1 MAKPSLDD
9 LIGSV
14 RDPKKQARKDALAN
28 VPVNKTSAAA
38 AAANRSQRFVD
49 KAKTAMEKGQKADSL
64 AAKQNRRARV
74 QALRK
79 RAAQLKQEKKAGQE
93 RLADVKSSLQK
104 AATPKAKVASGSN
117 MKGDAGGYGAFG
129 ANMMNTVGNLG
140 KAAGQATGVTD
151 KIKGAIGKKA
161 KVVGQRMFSKSK
173 NRGLSTGVSSGKT
186 LNTSKQKK
194 PSKVSDPWKPS
205 NKPKDPWKE
214 EYLWEVDKNKE
225 DNTKLIKPMSGKNII
240 KINPDIK
247 EQAVS
252 KKQQRFMGMVRAAQK
267 GEGASSLEVAKVAAS
282 MKKKDVKDFAST
294 KHKGLPE
301 KKVSKEAFEID
312 TKKHR
317 LAQRQNK
324 IRNLVKKGSTEGE
337 RNAAKGKT
345 KGPALFGE
353 EELKEYSPNV
363 TYQDKKKGKLGKS
376 SLYSIKDKSESKK
389 DFRKSYVKDVEGG
402 YVGKGHKPT
411 KGSIKKLPEGFST
424 VEDMHGNV
432 MAHVVDFTAHEII
445 EDQAKKCPDGK
456 YWCYTDKKCKTI
468 PRGWHVGRAGY
479 IEKDEDDDSK
489 QKEGNGNGNGGN
501 GNGNGGNGNGGGSV
515 SEGNKSGDNSLRDW
529 FGKSRSSDGTPGWV
543 QLGGKYSGKP
553 CAKQPGQTT
562 KPKCGSSKMKRN
574 LSKDEEEAAFRRKN
588 KKDPNPDR
596 KGKAINVKT
605 EETMKES
612 HVPGKPAEKL
622 KTDRNMFQIPKS
634 EKDAARQR
642 LIAKAKAKVMKKK
655 TVSEASPALVGALT
669 YKKSEKPGKFEK
681 AGRVVGGISGGI
693 AGGSAGTA
701 AGGPLGG
708 LGGSVAGDIV
718 GTRAGGDLG
727 KKIDKLTTKKN
738 KVKKEEVEQIDELGS
753 RTMLNYIDKASDSA
767 SKQLDKAKKTTSRK
781 KEVKARLKMDQ
792 RERGIEM
799 AKDKIMKRVK
809 EGKDYGITRGD
820 GKPKGPMS
828 NFGKNVVSPANP
840 RTKEKKENPYSLK
853 NKLKMV
859 VRSIAEKERM
869 KAGVTK
875 EELQVEGKKPFP
887 TEKVDKKLSSLRDKM
902 KSKPYGFKRSDEKN
916 RSMKISGIK
925 DAVKRG
931 EDPRSDTRGGAY
943 AKRGNPPEDHRKH
956 FTKTPLKNRPVKPA
970 GVRKEELD
978 LDEAKVDKGCSDY
991 GKASIRNYR
1000 RMGPGH
1006 GDPGMFDPEGKR
1018 GKTIDKRRE
1027 EHKARRGVK
1036 GAKVPAYK
1044 VEEVDHDLEEGWGK
1058 AITVGGKMLA
1068 KKAVR
1073 QGIKVGG
1080 KTGGKVVKAVIK
1092 HGGDELKQQAV
1103 QTAGEVATNAAKKIG
1118 QKTREKANKALDV
1131 SEAAG
1136 EKDACYK
1143 KVKATAKV
1151 WPSAY
1156 ASGRLVQCRKK
1167 GAANWGNKKEEVE
1180 NNTFERIMEK
1190 CWKGYSDGGRLK
1202 KKGNR
1207 MVPDCKKISEDTV
1220 EEGRIVRAVIK
1231 AIDKTKPPIMNSKRR
1246 KIVDALRRKEINDTV
1261 KRNAK
1266 KSFSGKAAAD
1276 PKPKKIS
1283 PVNFMQDEEVHY
1295 EGAAWTKKSGKN
1307 QSGGLNEKGRKS
1319 YERENPGSD
1328 LKRPSKETGNPRRK
1342 SFCARMSGMKKK
1354 LTSKKT
1360 ANDPDSR
1367 INKSLRAWNC

>member
-1 MAKPSLDD
+1 M
-9 LIGSV
+9 
-14 RDPKKQARKDALAN
+14 
-28 VPVNKTSAAA
+28 
-38 AAANRSQRFVD
+38 
-49 KAKTAMEKGQKADSL
+49 
-64 AAKQNRRARV
+64 
-74 QALRK
+74 
-79 RAAQLKQEKKAGQE
+79 
-93 RLADVKSSLQK
+93 
-104 AATPKAKVASGSN
+104 
-117 MKGDAGGYGAFG
+117 
-129 ANMMNTVGNLG
+129 
-140 KAAGQATGVTD
+140 
-151 KIKGAIGKKA
+151 
-161 KVVGQRMFSKSK
+161 
-173 NRGLSTGVSSGKT
+173 
-186 LNTSKQKK
+186 
-194 PSKVSDPWKPS
+194 
-205 NKPKDPWKE
+205 
-214 EYLWEVDKNKE
+214 
-225 DNTKLIKPMSGKNII
+225 
-240 KINPDIK
+240 
-247 EQAVS
+247 
-252 KKQQRFMGMVRAAQK
+252 
-267 GEGASSLEVAKVAAS
+267 
-282 MKKKDVKDFAST
+282 
-294 KHKGLPE
+294 
-301 KKVSKEAFEID
+301 
-312 TKKHR
+312 
-317 LAQRQNK
+317 
-324 IRNLVKKGSTEGE
+324 
-337 RNAAKGKT
+337 
-345 KGPALFGE
+345 
-353 EELKEYSPNV
+353 
-363 TYQDKKKGKLGKS
+363 
-376 SLYSIKDKSESKK
+376 
-389 DFRKSYVKDVEGG
+389 
-402 YVGKGHKPT
+402 
-411 KGSIKKLPEGFST
+411 
-424 VEDMHGNV
+424 
-432 MAHVVDFTAHEII
+432 
-445 EDQAKKCPDGK
+445 
-456 YWCYTDKKCKTI
+456 
-468 PRGWHVGRAGY
+468 
-479 IEKDEDDDSK
+479 
-489 QKEGNGNGNGGN
+489 
-501 GNGNGGNGNGGGSV
+501 
-515 SEGNKSGDNSLRDW
+515 RDW

-543 QLGGKYSGKP
+543 QLGGKYAGKP

-574 LSKDEEEAAFRRKN
+574 LNKDEEEAAFRRKN

-622 KTDRNMFQIPKS
+622 KTDRNMFQIPQS

-655 TVSEASPALVGALT
+655 NVSEGLATGALT
-669 YKKSEKPGKFEK
+669 YKKSKNPGRFEK
-681 AGRVVGGISGGI
+681 AGRVAGGI
-693 AGGSAGTA
+693 AGGIAGGAA
-701 AGGPLGG
+701 AGGSTLGAG
-708 LGGSVAGDIV
+708 AIAGGIAGDIV

-727 KKIDKLTTKKN
+727 KKIDKLTTKK
-738 KVKKEEVEQIDELGS
+738 KK
-753 RTMLNYIDKASDSA
+753 
-767 SKQLDKAKKTTSRK
+767 
-781 KEVKARLKMDQ
+781 
-792 RERGIEM
+792 
-799 AKDKIMKRVK
+799 VK

-840 RTKEKKENPYSLK
+840 RTKSKENPYSLK

-970 GVRKEELD
+970 GVRKEELE
-978 LDEAKVDKGCSDY
+978 LDEAKVDKGRSDY

-1058 AITVGGKMLA
+1058 AITAGGKALA

-1103 QTAGEVATNAAKKIG
+1103 QTAAEVSTNAAKKLG

-1131 SEAAG
+1131 KEAAG

-1207 MVPDCKKISEDTV
+1207 MVPDCRKIKEETV

-1231 AIDKTKPPIMNSKRR
+1231 AIDKTNPPIMNSKRR
-1246 KIVDALRRKEINDTV
+1246 KIVDALRRKEISDTV
-1261 KRNAK
+1261 KKNAK
-1266 KSFSGKAAAD
+1266 KSFSDKAA
-1276 PKPKKIS
+1276 KPKKIS

-1295 EGAAWTKKSGKN
+1295 EGAAWTKKSGKSA
-1307 QSGGLNEKGRKS
+1307 SGGLNEKGRKS

-1328 LKRPSKETGNPRRK
+1328 LKAPVTGNPKKGSKAEGRQN
-1342 SFCARMSGMKKK
+1342 SFCKRMKGMKAK
-1354 LTSKKT
+1354 LTSAKT
-1360 ANDPDSR
+1360 ARDPDSR
-1367 INKSLRAWNC
+1367 INKSLRKWNCK